1 MKTRTLTV
9 CAILAAL
16 SVGLSVLE
24 NLLPITAFIP
34 IPGLKLGFANIAI
47 MAAFFI
53 VGKKTA
59 LFVGLLKVF
68 VIFLT
73 FGNISS
79 FFISLTGTIFAYI
92 SLLLT
97 CRIYNKYLSFIGISA
112 FSAFFHAAGQVIAS
126 CVLTM
131 STAAFAILPPLL
143 FFSCIT
149 GAITGFIMNKTGPAL
164 RRLCKK

>member
-9 CAILAAL
+9 CAILA
-16 SVGLSVLE
+16 SVSIGLSVLE

-47 MAAFFI
+47 MTAFFL
-53 VGKKTA
+53 VGKRTA
-59 LFVGLLKVF
+59 LLVALLKVS
-68 VIFLT
+68 VVFLT

-79 FFISLTGTIFAYI
+79 FFISLVGTFSAYI
-92 SLLLT
+92 SLLFTYKL
-97 CRIYNKYLSFIGISA
+97 YNRYLSFIGISA
-112 FSAFFHAAGQVIAS
+112 LSAFFHATGQVIAS
-126 CVLTM
+126 CVLTL
-131 STAAFAILPPLL
+131 STAALAILPPLL

-149 GAITGFIMNKTGPAL
+149 GGITGFIMNKTEPIL